1 MDKYKLDFYVHDFFL
16 NFVCMWI
23 AAICLYTS
31 DVNSCLGLSVILK
44 KKYSGI
50 KLCEQKLSLYY
61 YNSSFSLFIS
71 LLQKLASN
79 NNNSS
84 IFFSL

>member
-1 MDKYKLDFYVHDFFL
+1 
-16 NFVCMWI
+16 MWI
-23 AAICLYTS
+23 ATICLYTS

-44 KKYSGI
+44 KYSGI
-50 KLCEQKLSLYY
+50 KLCEEKLSLYY

-79 NNNSS
+79 NNNSN
-84 IFFSL
+84 IFFFVVKKKIWLYFLYLIIPFQG